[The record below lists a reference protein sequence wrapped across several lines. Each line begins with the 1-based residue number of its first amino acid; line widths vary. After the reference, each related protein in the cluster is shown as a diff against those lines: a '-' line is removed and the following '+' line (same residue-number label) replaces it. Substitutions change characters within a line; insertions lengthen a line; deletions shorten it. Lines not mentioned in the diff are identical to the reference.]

1 MSLRLRSLPP
11 LSLRLLVVLLAFVQ
25 FIAPTWHVC
34 EMGGHVMAMRPG
46 ASMAHH
52 GDTDAAQAKQAS
64 ADGPMQ
70 PLICYCA
77 PKPKH
82 QENPNW
88 PKLTPVV
95 SHDEHVTCLALLL
108 QTMPGAVAAPAT
120 LLRIGAP
127 VEFSWQAR
135 PLTSPSFSPLPR
147 FRGRAP
153 PLGC

>member
-1 MSLRLRSLPP
+1 MASRFRSLPP
-11 LSLRLLVVLLAFVQ
+11 LTLRLLVVLLAFVQ

-34 EMGGHVMAMRPG
+34 EMGGHVMSMRPG
-46 ASMAHH
+46 AAMAAHH
-52 GDTDAAQAKQAS
+52 GEATQTKE
-64 ADGPMQ
+64 DGPQQ

-120 LLRIGAP
+120 LVRLGAP
-127 VEFSWQAR
+127 VQFFWQAKSQ
-135 PLTSPSFSPLPR
+135 TSPSFAFLPR

-153 PLGC
+153 PLSC